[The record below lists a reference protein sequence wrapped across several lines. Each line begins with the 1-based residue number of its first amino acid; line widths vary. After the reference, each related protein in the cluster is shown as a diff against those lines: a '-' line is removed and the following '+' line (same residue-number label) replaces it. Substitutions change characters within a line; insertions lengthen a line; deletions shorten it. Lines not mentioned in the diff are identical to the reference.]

1 MLLFPHAKINLG
13 LAVLEKRSDG
23 FHSIESVLYPIKIFD
38 ILEIVESDKDEL
50 FLSGA
55 LLESKREDNLVWKA
69 LQLMRK
75 FYTFPSLKIHLHK
88 QIPSGA
94 GLGGGSSDAA
104 HTLLGLDQL
113 FKLNITKSTLIGL
126 ASKIGSD
133 CPFFLKQ
140 KAQYAKGRGEL
151 LEDFDLKLR
160 PQKLLLI
167 IPEFSISTQTAYG
180 KIVAE
185 TPEIS
190 PQEALK
196 KPIEEW
202 KYLLKNDFEK
212 TTFNEF
218 PILYDVKEMLYQKGA
233 IYASLSG
240 SGSSLFGLFSEK
252 TSLNLPK
259 KIHSCW
265 LEGF

>member
-13 LAVLEKRSDG
+13 LAVLEKHSDG

-50 FLSGA
+50 FLSGT
-55 LLESKREDNLVWKA
+55 LLESKREDNLVWKV

-113 FKLNITKSTLIGL
+113 FKLNVNESTLIGL

-133 CPFFLKQ
+133 CPFFLNT
-140 KAQYAKGRGEL
+140 KAQYAMGKGEI
-151 LEDFDLKLR
+151 LEPLEIKLNNLKLV
-160 PQKLLLI
+160 LV
-167 IPEFSISTQTAYG
+167 IPDFSISTKIAYS
-180 KIVAE
+180 KI
-185 TPEIS
+185 TPKTPQVS
-190 PQEALK
+190 PKEALQ
-196 KPIEEW
+196 KPIENW
-202 KYLLKNDFEK
+202 KKLLKNDFEDVVLK
-212 TTFNEF
+212 AF
-218 PILYDVKEMLYQKGA
+218 PLLSELKEMLYQCGA
-233 IYASLSG
+233 IYVSLSG
-240 SGSSLFGLFSEK
+240 TGSGMYALFSDKITLEF
-252 TSLNLPK
+252 PK
-259 KIHSCW
+259 DYKSFW
-265 LEGF
+265 LDV